1 MPVEGKKDEGT
12 NISWQ
17 FFDSKKQIND
27 ASLKK
32 MKTQGVTHQIERKAK
47 EMGFTGSG
55 TQGGFWRSGRGI

>member
-1 MPVEGKKDEGT
+1 MLIHLRGTQRVPVEGKKDEGT

-32 MKTQGVTHQIERKAK
+32 RKN
-47 EMGFTGSG
+47 EDTGSN
-55 TQGGFWRSGRGI
+55 SSN